1 MEQSSSAS
9 LLRAG
14 VFARSGVELT
24 LRSAGRPWPQEGK
37 GWIEQGFCLTLSY
50 WVWGSCLS
58 ALETLGVGLRGS

>member
-9 LLRAG
+9 LLRGG
-14 VFARSGVELT
+14 VFARSRAELT
-24 LRSAGRPWPQEGK
+24 PCSAGRPWPQEGK
-37 GWIEQGFCLTLSY
+37 GWIEQGSCLTSSY